1 MKVEQQKAGDCRIK
15 LVINVGAEDARP
27 DYEKIVGEYVAH
39 ARLPGFRPG
48 KAPRA
53 VILRR
58 FERELDED
66 VRRAL
71 IARFHRQAIEQ
82 EKLDVVNIVDVS
94 DVLFSVETGI
104 SFVLT
109 VDVAPVFKLPKYHK
123 IPLKVN
129 AVEVTEP
136 QIDEQVNVLRRS
148 MTRYEAADA
157 PVAAGDMAQIDYTAT
172 TDGKPLGEVYPDS
185 GRFAAATGFWTHA
198 AEPSFIPGLVDVL
211 IGMKAG
217 DNRALAVKFPKD
229 FALES
234 LRGVKAAYS
243 LTVQAVRAALPPDDG
258 ELVKQVGIE
267 SMDELRRRLRENL
280 EQEAA
285 RAEEQRQRQ
294 EISDYLLKK
303 ADFPLPQSVVAQE
316 TQRVLRQMLGEIGQ
330 RPGASEFVEKNR
342 ETLLSNAS
350 QAATTRV
357 RLSTILGAIAAAE
370 KIEATEA
377 EVNAEL
383 AAAASYYA
391 SRGEKDMTPAKLR
404 ERMEESGGLQQVAHE
419 IRDGKVMKWLL
430 DDAKA

>member
-1 MKVEQQKAGDCRIK
+1 MGTAAGDTTPQDQAVSRRPLHLAAAALLALIALTVSLAACSRR
-15 LVINVGAEDARP
+15 DAWN
-27 DYEKIVGEYVAH
+27 
-39 ARLPGFRPG
+39 
-48 KAPRA
+48 
-53 VILRR
+53 
-58 FERELDED
+58 ERELETL
-66 VRRAL
+66 RSLSLSSLPAL
-71 IARFHRQAIEQ
+71 PA
-82 EKLDVVNIVDVS
+82 DPS
-94 DVLFSVETGI
+94 
-104 SFVLT
+104 
-109 VDVAPVFKLPKYHK
+109 
-123 IPLKVN
+123 N
-129 AVEVTEP
+129 AYAGDP
-136 QIDEQVNVLRRS
+136 R
-148 MTRYEAADA
+148 AADLGHRLFFDTRLSA
-157 PVAAGDMAQIDYTAT
+157 NGQVACAT
-172 TDGKPLGEVYPDS
+172 CHLAELNFTDGKPLGEVYPDS

-377 EVNAEL
+377 EINAEL